1 MQYKRINLRAFTLI
15 ELLVVMAVI
24 SILAALL
31 MPALAG
37 AKERARTIS
46 CISNL
51 KQIGLALTLYSD
63 DNNDFLV
70 PAEYNL
76 RKGADAQ
83 EGWPTLLNS
92 RQYLPAP
99 KSKSYNK
106 IASGRSVFQCP
117 SGIPAVYSFNP
128 ASRDDQEGA
137 KAWPYASG
145 TPANRY
151 FIDCWYGINGST
163 GSSNIWPFTAVP
175 LDNRTVF
182 LNKLSIVAQSP
193 RMPAI
198 FDGFWILNGK
208 DARVNARHSKRT
220 RSNLLFFDN
229 SAATFNTVQL
239 PGVKSTNTAD
249 VRWRF

>member
-1 MQYKRINLRAFTLI
+1 MHYKRINHKAFTLI

-37 AKERARTIS
+37 AKEKARTIS

-76 RKGADAQ
+76 RKGADDQ

-106 IASGRSVFQCP
+106 IASGRSVFHCP
-117 SGIPAVYSFNP
+117 SGIPAVYP
-128 ASRDDQEGA
+128 KE
-137 KAWPYASG
+137 
-145 TPANRY
+145 
-151 FIDCWYGINGST
+151 
-163 GSSNIWPFTAVP
+163 P
-175 LDNRTVF
+175 L
-182 LNKLSIVAQSP
+182 
-193 RMPAI
+193 
-198 FDGFWILNGK
+198 
-208 DARVNARHSKRT
+208 
-220 RSNLLFFDN
+220 
-229 SAATFNTVQL
+229 
-239 PGVKSTNTAD
+239 
-249 VRWRF
+249 

>member
-37 AKERARTIS
+37 AKEKARTIS

-83 EGWPTLLNS
+83 EGWPTILNS
-92 RQYLPAP
+92 RQYLPEHRRL
-99 KSKSYNK
+99 SSD
-106 IASGRSVFQCP
+106 C
-117 SGIPAVYSFNP
+117 
-128 ASRDDQEGA
+128 
-137 KAWPYASG
+137 
-145 TPANRY
+145 TP
-151 FIDCWYGINGST
+151 
-163 GSSNIWPFTAVP
+163 
-175 LDNRTVF
+175 L
-182 LNKLSIVAQSP
+182 
-193 RMPAI
+193 
-198 FDGFWILNGK
+198 
-208 DARVNARHSKRT
+208 
-220 RSNLLFFDN
+220 
-229 SAATFNTVQL
+229 
-239 PGVKSTNTAD
+239 
-249 VRWRF
+249 